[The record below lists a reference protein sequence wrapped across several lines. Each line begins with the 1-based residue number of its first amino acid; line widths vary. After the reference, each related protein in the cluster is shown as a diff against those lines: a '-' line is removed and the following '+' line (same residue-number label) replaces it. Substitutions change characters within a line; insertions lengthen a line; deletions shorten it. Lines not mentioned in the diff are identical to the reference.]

1 MDLSLQA
8 ARIATT
14 EMASNQLSPDIA
26 TPNVRTETGPG
37 MGADFSNLLEGFRQR
52 AASVEQS
59 GRAMMAKPGEAQ
71 SANDRSIRQLAE
83 LYTYAVDMQV
93 MVRTGGQLTS
103 GLRQL
108 ITGQ

>member
-1 MDLSLQA
+1 MVIVSEAVPAIA
-8 ARIATT
+8 AT
-14 EMASNQLSPDIA
+14 ETA
-26 TPNVRTETGPG
+26 TPLVRPAQDAT

-52 AASVEQS
+52 SAAVEQA
-59 GRAMMAKPGEAQ
+59 GRDMISKAGEPQ
-71 SANDRSIRQLAE
+71 SAMDRSVRQLSE

-103 GLRQL
+103 GMRQL